1 MKASFVLTLAVSTA
15 AFAATV
21 GCTRTIERPVPVA
34 ASQPSVVTTPA
45 IIEREKSM
53 SSASGASAGACM
65 WASQQFS
72 SGATSC
78 QNHLTYKCNSGTWEQ
93 QASPAC

>member
-1 MKASFVLTLAVSTA
+1 MKASFVLTLAVGTT
-15 AFAATV
+15 AFAAMV
-21 GCTRTIERPVPVA
+21 GCTRTIERQVPVA

-53 SSASGASAGACM
+53 SSASGATAGSCM

-78 QNHLTYKCNSGTWEQ
+78 QNHMTYKCNSGTWEQ
-93 QASPAC
+93 LSTPAC

>member
-1 MKASFVLTLAVSTA
+1 MKASFVLTLAVGTA
-15 AFAATV
+15 AFAAVV
-21 GCTRTIERPVPVA
+21 GCTRTIERQVPVA

-53 SSASGASAGACM
+53 SSASGASAGQCM

-78 QNHLTYKCNSGTWEQ
+78 QNHMTYKCNSGTWEQ
-93 QASPAC
+93 LSAPAC

>member
-1 MKASFVLTLAVSTA
+1 MKATFVLTLAASTA
-15 AFAATV
+15 AFAAIV
-21 GCTRTIERPVPVA
+21 GCTRTIERPGPVA

-53 SSASGASAGACM
+53 SSASGASAGQCM

-93 QASPAC
+93 QAGPAC